1 MNDQKHNISNGMRQ
15 SQLFTRTKRENPS
28 DETSK
33 NAQLLLRA
41 GFIYKEMAGVYAWL
55 PLGLRVVNKI
65 KKVVAEEME
74 AIGSQEIIMTALQNK
89 EIWEKTGRWDDEK
102 VDIWFKTMLKSGT
115 EVGLG
120 WSHEEPI
127 VEMMKSY
134 ITSYQDLPKYVHQF
148 QTKLRNEVRAK
159 SGVMRGRE
167 FVMKDMYSFCSTE
180 EAHMDFYNKSTQ
192 AYLQVYKR
200 LGLGDITYVTS
211 ASGGAFTDNFSH
223 EFQTVCEAG
232 EDVIYIHKKENYAV
246 NEEIFND
253 ETLAKLGAS
262 KEDFEMKKAAE
273 VGNIFTFGTEKCEQ
287 MGLSFTDAEGKK
299 QPVFLGSYGVGV
311 TRLVGVIT
319 EIFSDDKGI
328 VWPREIAP
336 FSVHLIGLGEDMSEA
351 ESLYDDLTSRGIEV
365 LFDDRSG
372 VMPGEKFT
380 DADLIGIPTRV
391 VVSKRSLENGGAE
404 IKNRIETE
412 SSIVPLNE
420 VLAHVKKTL

>member
-1 MNDQKHNISNGMRQ
+1 MRQ

-33 NAQLLLRA
+33 NAQLLIRG
-41 GFIYKEMAGVYAWL
+41 GFVYKEMAGAYAWL
-55 PLGLRVVNKI
+55 PLGLRVINKI
-65 KKVVAEEME
+65 KKIVAEEME
-74 AIGSQEIIMTALQNK
+74 AIGSEEIIMTALQNK
-89 EIWEKTGRWDDEK
+89 EVWEKTGRWDDEK

-127 VEMMKSY
+127 IEMMKSY

-167 FVMKDMYSFCSTE
+167 FVMKDMYSFSVSE
-180 EAHMDFYNKSTQ
+180 EAHNDFYKKSTD

-223 EFQTVCEAG
+223 EFQTLCEAG
-232 EDVIYIHKKENYAV
+232 EDVVYLHKKENYAV

-253 ETLAKLGAS
+253 ATLARLNAQ

-299 QPVFLGSYGVGV
+299 QPVFLGSYGVGI
-311 TRLVGVIT
+311 TRLVGVIA
-319 EIFSDDKGI
+319 EIFSDDKGLM
-328 VWPREIAP
+328 WPTPVAP
-336 FSVHLIGLGEDMSEA
+336 FHVHLVALGEDMTQA
-351 ESLYDDLTSRGIEV
+351 ENLYKELTDAGVEV
-365 LFDDRSG
+365 LFDDRPS
-372 VMPGEKFT
+372 VMAGEKFA
-380 DADLIGIPTRV
+380 DADLLGMPLRIVI
-391 VVSKRSLENGGAE
+391 SKRSLENGGAE
-404 IKNRIETE
+404 IKKRTETE
-412 SSIVPLNE
+412 SSIVALNE
-420 VLAHVKKTL
+420 VVAHVKKTI

>member
-1 MNDQKHNISNGMRQ
+1 MRQ

-28 DETSK
+28 DEEAK
-33 NAQLLLRA
+33 NAQLLIRG
-41 GFIYKEMAGVYAWL
+41 GFVYKEMAGVYAWL
-55 PLGLRVVNKI
+55 PLGLRVINKI
-65 KKVVAEEME
+65 KKIVSEEME
-74 AIGSQEIIMTALQNK
+74 KIGSQELIMTALQNK
-89 EIWEKTGRWDDEK
+89 EVWEKTDRWDDEK
-102 VDIWFKTMLKSGT
+102 VDIWFKSTLKSGT

-127 VEMMKSY
+127 VQMMKSY
-134 ITSYQDLPKYVHQF
+134 ISSYQNLPQYVHQF

-180 EAHMDFYNKSTQ
+180 QAHMDFYNKATE
-192 AYLQVYKR
+192 AYHRVYQR

-223 EFQTVCEAG
+223 EFQTLCEAG
-232 EDVIYIHKKENYAV
+232 EDVIYLHKKDNYAV

-253 ETLAKLGAS
+253 ETLTKLGAQ

-273 VGNIFTFGTEKCEQ
+273 VGNIFTFGTEKCEK
-287 MGLSFTDAEGKK
+287 MELFFTDSEGKK

-319 EIFSDDKGI
+319 EIFSDEKGI
-328 VWPREIAP
+328 VWPESVAP
-336 FSVHLIGLGEDMSEA
+336 FAVHLVGLGEDMSEA
-351 ESLYDDLTSRGIEV
+351 EALYTELTNAGVEV
-365 LFDDRSG
+365 LFDDRKG
-372 VMPGEKFT
+372 VMPGEKFA
-380 DADLIGIPTRV
+380 DADLLGMPMRI

-404 IKNRIETE
+404 IKKRTETE
-412 SSIVPLNE
+412 SSIIPLNE
-420 VLAHVKKTL
+420 VISHINTHAQKSL

>member
-1 MNDQKHNISNGMRQ
+1 MRQ

-41 GFIYKEMAGVYAWL
+41 GFIYKEMAGAYAWL
-55 PLGLRVVNKI
+55 PLGLRVINKI
-65 KKVVAEEME
+65 KKIVSEEME

-102 VDIWFKTMLKSGT
+102 VDIWFKTALKNGT

-180 EAHMDFYNKSTQ
+180 EAHNDFYKKATE

-200 LGLGDITYVTS
+200 VGLGDITYVTS
-211 ASGGAFTDNFSH
+211 ASGGAFTNNFSH
-223 EFQTVCEAG
+223 EFQTLCEAG
-232 EDVIYIHKKENYAV
+232 EDAVYVHKKENYAV

-253 ETLAKLGAS
+253 ETLVKLGAQ
-262 KEDFEMKKAAE
+262 KDDFEMKKAAE

-287 MGLSFTDAEGKK
+287 MGLAFTDSEGKK
-299 QPVFLGSYGVGV
+299 QSVFLGSYGVGI
-311 TRLVGVIT
+311 TRLVGVIA

-328 VWPREIAP
+328 VWPASVAP
-336 FSVHLIGLGEDMSEA
+336 FHVHLVGLGEDMTDA
-351 ESLYDDLTSRGIEV
+351 EKVYEELTAAGIEA
-365 LFDDRSG
+365 LFDDRIG
-372 VMPGEKFT
+372 VTAGEKFA
-380 DADLIGIPTRV
+380 DADLLGMPMRIVI
-391 VVSKRSLENGGAE
+391 SKRSLENGGAE
-404 IKNRIETE
+404 VKGRTETE
-412 SSIVPLNE
+412 GRIIT
-420 VLAHVKKTL
+420 LADVVTHVQKALQ

>member
-1 MNDQKHNISNGMRQ
+1 MRQ
-15 SQLFTRTKRENPS
+15 SQLFTRTKRENPT

-33 NAQLLLRA
+33 NAQLLLR
-41 GFIYKEMAGVYAWL
+41 GGYIYKEMAGVYAWL
-55 PLGLRVVNKI
+55 PLGLRVINKI
-65 KKVVAEEME
+65 KKIVSEEME

-102 VDIWFKTMLKSGT
+102 VDIWFKTALKSGT

-167 FVMKDMYSFCSTE
+167 FVMKDMYSFSTTE
-180 EAHMDFYNKSTQ
+180 EAHTDFYNKSTE
-192 AYLQVYKR
+192 AYLNVYKR

-211 ASGGAFTDNFSH
+211 ASGGAFTNNFSH
-223 EFQTVCEAG
+223 EFQTLCEAG
-232 EDVIYIHKKENYAV
+232 EDVIYVHKKDNYAV
-246 NEEIFND
+246 NDEIFND
-253 ETLAKLGAS
+253 ETLKKLGAQNN
-262 KEDFEMKKAAE
+262 DFEMKKAAE

-287 MGLSFTDAEGKK
+287 MGLSFTDSEGKK
-299 QPVFLGSYGVGV
+299 QPVYLGSYGVGV

-328 VWPREIAP
+328 VWPAAIAP
-336 FSVHLIGLGEDMSEA
+336 FGVHLIALGEDMSEA
-351 ESLYDDLTSRGIEV
+351 EALYKELTDKGVEV
-365 LFDDRSG
+365 LFDDRVG
-372 VMPGEKFT
+372 VMAGEKFA
-380 DADLIGIPTRV
+380 DADLLGIPLRV

-404 IKNRIETE
+404 IKKRTE
-412 SSIVPLNE
+412 SESLVIPLNE
-420 VLAHVKKTL
+420 VILHVKETLQ

>member
-1 MNDQKHNISNGMRQ
+1 MRQ

-55 PLGLRVVNKI
+55 PLGLRVINKI

-102 VDIWFKTMLKSGT
+102 VDIWFKTALKNGT

-127 VEMMKSY
+127 IEMMKSY

-167 FVMKDMYSFCSTE
+167 FVMKDMYSFCTTE

-223 EFQTVCEAG
+223 EFQTICEAG
-232 EDVIYIHKKENYAV
+232 EDVIYVHKKDNYAV

-253 ETLAKLGAS
+253 ETLVKLGAQ

-273 VGNIFTFGTEKCEQ
+273 VGNIFTFGTEKCDQ

-299 QPVFLGSYGVGV
+299 QPVFLGSYGVGI
-311 TRLVGVIT
+311 TRLVGVVA

-328 VWPREIAP
+328 VWPATIAP
-336 FSVHLIGLGEDMSEA
+336 FAVHLIGLGEDMAEA
-351 ESLYDDLTSRGIEV
+351 ENLYKEIADAGVEV
-365 LFDDRSG
+365 FFDDRKG
-372 VMPGEKFT
+372 VMPGEKFA
-380 DADLIGIPTRV
+380 DADLIGIPMRI

-404 IKNRIETE
+404 IKMRTENE
-412 SSIVPLNE
+412 SSIVSLNE
-420 VLAHVKKTL
+420 VIAHVQKSL

>member
-1 MNDQKHNISNGMRQ
+1 MRQ

-55 PLGLRVVNKI
+55 PLGLRVINKI
-65 KKVVAEEME
+65 KKIVAQEME

-102 VDIWFKTMLKSGT
+102 VDIWFKTALKSGT

-167 FVMKDMYSFCSTE
+167 FVMKDMYSFCASE
-180 EAHMDFYNKSTQ
+180 EAHMDFYKKSTD
-192 AYLQVYKR
+192 AYLKVYKR

-223 EFQTVCEAG
+223 EFQTICEAG
-232 EDVIYIHKKENYAV
+232 EDVIYVHKKDNYAV

-253 ETLAKLGAS
+253 ATLVKLSAQ
-262 KEDFEMKKAAE
+262 KDDFEMKKAAE

-287 MGLSFTDAEGKK
+287 MGLSFTDSEGKK
-299 QPVFLGSYGVGV
+299 QPVYLGSYGVGV

-328 VWPREIAP
+328 VWPVAIAP
-336 FSVHLIGLGEDMSEA
+336 FAVHLIALGEDMSEA
-351 ESLYDDLTSRGIEV
+351 ESLYKELTDKGVEV
-365 LFDDRSG
+365 LFDDRVG
-372 VMPGEKFT
+372 VMAGEKFA
-380 DADLIGIPTRV
+380 DADLLGMPLRV

-404 IKNRIETE
+404 IKKRTETE
-412 SSIVPLNE
+412 SLVIPLNE
-420 VLAHVKKTL
+420 VILHVTESL

>member
-1 MNDQKHNISNGMRQ
+1 MRQ

-65 KKVVAEEME
+65 KKIVAEEME

-89 EIWEKTGRWDDEK
+89 EVWEKTGRWDDEK
-102 VDIWFKTMLKSGT
+102 VDIWFKSSLKNGT
-115 EVGLG
+115 EVGFG

-167 FVMKDMYSFCSTE
+167 FVMKDMYSFCASE
-180 EAHMDFYNKSTQ
+180 EAHKDFYAKSTE

-223 EFQTVCEAG
+223 EFQTICEAG
-232 EDVIYIHKKENYAV
+232 EDVIYVHKKDNYAV

-253 ETLAKLGAS
+253 ETLAKLGAQ
-262 KEDFEMKKAAE
+262 KDDFEMKKAAE

-287 MGLSFTDAEGKK
+287 MGLAFTDSEGKK
-299 QPVFLGSYGVGV
+299 QPVYLGSYGVGV
-311 TRLVGVIT
+311 TRLVGVIA
-319 EIFSDDKGI
+319 EIFSDEKGMY
-328 VWPREIAP
+328 WPAAIAP
-336 FSVHLIGLGEDMSEA
+336 FGVHLIALGEDMSEA
-351 ESLYDDLTSRGIEV
+351 ESLYKELTDKGVEV
-365 LFDDRSG
+365 LFDDRVG
-372 VMPGEKFT
+372 VMAGEKFA
-380 DADLIGIPTRV
+380 DADLLGMPLRV

-404 IKNRIETE
+404 IKKRTETD
-412 SSIVPLNE
+412 SLVVPLNE
-420 VLAHVKKTL
+420 VILHVKETL

>member
-1 MNDQKHNISNGMRQ
+1 MRQ
-15 SQLFTRTKRENPS
+15 SQLFTRTKRENPT
-28 DETSK
+28 DEASR

-41 GFIYKEMAGVYAWL
+41 GYIYKEMAGVYAWL
-55 PLGLRVVNKI
+55 PLGLRVINKI
-65 KKVVAEEME
+65 KKIVAEEME

-102 VDIWFKTMLKSGT
+102 VDIWFKTVLKSGT

-127 VEMMKSY
+127 IEMMKSY
-134 ITSYQDLPKYVHQF
+134 IISYQDLPKYVHQF

-167 FVMKDMYSFCSTE
+167 FVMKDMYSFCATE
-180 EAHMDFYNKSTQ
+180 EAHMDFYKKSTE
-192 AYLQVYKR
+192 AYLQVYRR

-223 EFQTVCEAG
+223 EFQTLCEAG
-232 EDVIYIHKKENYAV
+232 EDVIYVHKNDNYAV

-253 ETLAKLGAS
+253 QTLTKLSAK
-262 KEDFEMKKAAE
+262 KEDFEMKKSAE

-287 MGLSFTDAEGKK
+287 MGLSFTDTEGKK
-299 QPVFLGSYGVGV
+299 QPVYLGSYGVGV

-319 EIFSDDKGI
+319 EIFSDEKGI

-336 FSVHLIGLGEDMSEA
+336 FMVHLIGLGEDMSEA
-351 ESLYDDLTSRGIEV
+351 ENVYNDLISQGVEV
-365 LFDDRSG
+365 LFDDRLG
-372 VMPGEKFT
+372 VMAGEKFA
-380 DADLIGIPTRV
+380 DADLLGMPLRI

-404 IKNRIETE
+404 IKGRTE
-412 SSIVPLNE
+412 SESKIISLSEIVSY
-420 VLAHVKKTL
+420 VQKTIQ

>member
-1 MNDQKHNISNGMRQ
+1 MRQ

-33 NAQLLLRA
+33 NAQLLIRG
-41 GFIYKEMAGVYAWL
+41 GFVYKEMAGAYAWL

-65 KKVVAEEME
+65 KKIVAEEME

-102 VDIWFKTMLKSGT
+102 VDIWFKTALKNGT

-127 VEMMKSY
+127 IEMMKSY

-167 FVMKDMYSFCSTE
+167 FVMKDMYSFCTTE
-180 EAHMDFYNKSTQ
+180 EAHTDFYKKSTE

-200 LGLGDITYVTS
+200 LGLGEITYVTS

-223 EFQTVCEAG
+223 EFQTLCEAG
-232 EDVIYIHKKENYAV
+232 EDVVYVHKKENYAV

-253 ETLAKLGAS
+253 ATLTKLNAN

-319 EIFSDDKGI
+319 EIFSDEKGI
-328 VWPREIAP
+328 VWPASIAP
-336 FSVHLIGLGEDMSEA
+336 FAVHLIALGEDMSEA
-351 ESLYDDLTSRGIEV
+351 ESVYKELTNKGIEV

-372 VMPGEKFT
+372 VMAGEKFA
-380 DADLIGIPTRV
+380 DADLLGMPLRI

-404 IKNRIETE
+404 IKKRTE
-412 SSIVPLNE
+412 SESTIVPLNE
-420 VLAHVKKTL
+420 IIAHVQKTLQ

>member
-1 MNDQKHNISNGMRQ
+1 MRQ
-15 SQLFTRTKRENPS
+15 TELFTKTKKEIPA
-28 DETSK
+28 DEVSR
-33 NAQLLLRA
+33 NAQLLLR
-41 GFIYKEMAGVYAWL
+41 GGYIYKEMAGVYAWL
-55 PLGLRVVNKI
+55 PLGIRVINKI
-65 KKVVAEEME
+65 KKIVAEEME

-102 VDIWFKTMLKSGT
+102 VDIWFKTMLKNGS

-127 VEMMKSY
+127 IEMMKSY

-148 QTKLRNEVRAK
+148 QTKFRNEVRAK

-167 FVMKDMYSFCSTE
+167 FVMKDMYSFCVSE

-223 EFQTVCEAG
+223 EFQTLCEEG
-232 EDVIYIHKKENYAV
+232 EDVIYVHKKDNYAV
-246 NEEIFND
+246 NEEIFN
-253 ETLAKLGAS
+253 EKTLLKHSANKD
-262 KEDFEMKKAAE
+262 DFEMKKSAE

-311 TRLVGVIT
+311 TRLVGVLA
-319 EIFSDDKGI
+319 EIFSDNKGI
-328 VWPREIAP
+328 IWPKSVAP
-336 FSVHLIGLGEDMSEA
+336 FQIHLLVLGTNDETKKKAEA
-351 ESLYDDLTSRGIEV
+351 LYQEMIAENIEV
-365 LFDDRSG
+365 LFDDRDG
-372 VMPGEKFT
+372 IAPGEKFA
-380 DADLIGIPTRV
+380 DADLLGMPVRV
-391 VVSKRSLENGGAE
+391 VISDRSLEKGGIE
-404 IKNRIETE
+404 IKNRNEQE
-412 SSIVPLNE
+412 SKVISVDELMKILKH
-420 VLAHVKKTL
+420 A